1 MKRYLSLLVVFCLTV
16 LSVASLGTVASAA
29 STGTKVIGV
38 AYDNILLDDGSI
50 WVKNSNGPI
59 RKNLDI
65 AQIVGY
71 GKEGFGVT
79 KKGELVSWDYI
90 TEPAVDT
97 KQTGI
102 SQLVFGS
109 YLKTDGTLWST
120 DGYKMTSNVRL
131 IGGSG
136 GSLAYLTKSG
146 VLSAAGVEENYTLSD
161 AASIIAIDATLMEYN
176 KGRTAT
182 LSSSGEVMI
191 YDERNIDY
199 ENGWK
204 IIPEKVTSDAS
215 GIVFADNGQL
225 LVTLKDGTVW
235 VTGDYEYRYKLE
247 KQLTGIKN
255 VKQISALKDDE
266 SFYFLTNSGDWKL
279 YQYGLEKQIEIPK
292 VADLTFEL
300 SNLTPNVGDSIKAE
314 ISETYSTGE
323 TKKVPLSQAN
333 VQIDKPHLLKAMGN
347 GTFKALGV
355 GVSKVTVTSGT
366 AAKTLTVTT
375 SLSANLKNAAQIKNV
390 TYVPIQSVFKSIG
403 GTVVYT
409 AASKTFDIKV
419 GSTAIK
425 LKSDEA
431 KATVNGKEVVLGGPI
446 QTANGTAV
454 FPAALLTKVFGAKL
468 QWDTKY
474 KTITILFGAA
484 KMKIETPDTANVLKR
499 EALGTLTKYIGK
511 SYWSNHI
518 PGADRFIKLTIVD
531 IIPDA
536 SKDFVIVFQTTKG
549 VKVKSSVLYGSSAVE
564 SYLATDYYLL
574 TYDPYKKY
582 NWSTKIWTA
591 VKAEKIGVGMTKDQV
606 LLSWGNPS
614 STSVISGSGIVIE
627 TWGYGLSSQYVTFKN
642 GKVSQIYTI

>member
-1 MKRYLSLLVVFCLTV
+1 MKRYLSILVVFCLTV
-16 LSVASLGTVASAA
+16 LSVASLGTVALAA

-38 AYDNILLDDGSI
+38 AYDNFLLDDGSI

-90 TEPAVDT
+90 TEPTVDT

-102 SQLVFGS
+102 SQLVYGS

-161 AASIIAIDATLMEYN
+161 AASIIAIDATVMEYN

-279 YQYGLEKQIEIPK
+279 YKYGLEKPIEIPK
-292 VADLTFEL
+292 VADLTFDL

-323 TKKVPLSQAN
+323 TKKVPLSQAT
-333 VQIDKPHLLKAMGN
+333 VQIDKPHLLKVIGN

-390 TYVPIQSVFKSIG
+390 TYVPIQSVFKSLG

-425 LKSDEA
+425 LKSGEA
-431 KATVNGKEVVLGGPI
+431 KATVNDKEVVLGGPI

-468 QWDTKY
+468 QWDAKY

-484 KMKIETPDTANVLKR
+484 KMKIETPETANVLKR

-511 SYWSNHI
+511 SYWSNHV
-518 PGADRFIKLTIVD
+518 PGADRFIKLTIID

-614 STSVISGSGIVIE
+614 SSSVVSGSGITIE
-627 TWGYGLSSQYVTFKN
+627 TWGYGLSQYVTFTN
-642 GKVSQIYTI
+642 GKVSQIYTL